1 MISKNYYRLLNIDRS
16 ATDTDIK
23 KAYRKLAME
32 FHPDV
37 NTEKEAEEKFK
48 AISEAYTV
56 LSNSQKRQR
65 YDQTGNTNFAGFNN
79 MANPPGG
86 RGMGRGMGMGM
97 GRGMGGGRC
106 MGKCSGL
113 DALFRK
119 RPRRSETKSATPG
132 YIPE

>member
-1 MISKNYYRLLNIDRS
+1 MISKDYYHLLNINRS
-16 ATDTDIK
+16 ATDNDIK

-56 LSNSQKRQR
+56 LSNSQKRQI
-65 YDQTGNTNFAGFNN
+65 YDQTGNTNFAGFDN
-79 MANPPGG
+79 MSNQPSG
-86 RGMGRGMGMGM
+86 RGMGM

-113 DALFRK
+113 DALFRR
-119 RPRRSETKSATPG
+119 RPRKSQTKSTAPG
-132 YIPE
+132 YIQE

>member
-1 MISKNYYRLLNIDRS
+1 MVSKDYYHLLNINRS
-16 ATDTDIK
+16 ATETDIK

-56 LSNSQKRQR
+56 LSNRQKRQI
-65 YDQTGNTNFAGFNN
+65 YDQTGNTNFAGLGN
-79 MANPPGG
+79 MANRPWG
-86 RGMGRGMGMGM
+86 RGMGRGRGMGM
-97 GRGMGGGRC
+97 GRC

-119 RPRRSETKSATPG
+119 RPQTGETKSTTPG

>member
-1 MISKNYYRLLNIDRS
+1 MISQDYYRLLNINRS
-16 ATDTDIK
+16 ATDNDIK
-23 KAYRKLAME
+23 KAYHKLAME

-56 LSNSQKRQR
+56 LSNSQKRQI
-65 YDQTGNTNFAGFNN
+65 YDQTGSTNFAGIDNR
-79 MANPPGG
+79 ANQPW
-86 RGMGRGMGMGM
+86 GRGMGMGRGM

-113 DALFRK
+113 DALLRR
-119 RPRRSETKSATPG
+119 RPRKSQTKSTAPG
-132 YIPE
+132 YIQE